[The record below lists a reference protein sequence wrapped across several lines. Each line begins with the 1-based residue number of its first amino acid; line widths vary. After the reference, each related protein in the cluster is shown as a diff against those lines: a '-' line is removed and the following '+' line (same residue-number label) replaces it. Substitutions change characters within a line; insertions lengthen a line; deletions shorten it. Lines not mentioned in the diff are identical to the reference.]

1 MVDRRHTGL
10 GIPDDDAS
18 MRWLE
23 RALALITLT
32 VGVLLAVLR

>member
-1 MVDRRHTGL
+1 MIDRPHTGV